1 MSDVKR
7 DEVGSKSKRSVLV
20 ELPLDVY
27 ARLAKRAHDNDRS
40 VKAEAERIVR
50 LTIAAGEASGCA
62 R

>member
-7 DEVGSKSKRSVLV
+7 DGAGAKSKRSVLM

-27 ARLAKRAHDNDRS
+27 TRLAKRAHDNDRS

-50 LTIAAGEASGCA
+50 LTIASDEASACA